1 MSMQRKLYIL
11 FLGLGLLAATL
22 AASRPAS
29 ATLGEAA
36 DSVTTDRKALSAA
49 QGATTSPRS
58 YKVQEIVSDSTTIR
72 EYISPNDIVFAIAW
86 NGLSNPDLTQLLGS
100 YADEYHQALHK
111 APRKHGRRFN
121 RVKTNRLV
129 VEKWGHMRNL
139 QGRAFVPNLIP
150 PGVSVDDIK

>member
-1 MSMQRKLYIL
+1 MKRKHFIL
-11 FLGLGLLAATL
+11 FLGLGLLAVTL
-22 AASRPAS
+22 AATRPAP

-36 DSVTTDRKALSAA
+36 DSVTTERKALSAA
-49 QGATTSPRS
+49 QGAATAPRS

-86 NGLSNPDLTQLLGS
+86 NGLTNPDLTQLLGS
-100 YADEYHQALHK
+100 YAEEYNQAMQK
-111 APRKHGRRFN
+111 TPRKHGRRFN

>member
-1 MSMQRKLYIL
+1 MQRKHYIL
-11 FLGLGLLAATL
+11 FLGLGLLAATIG
-22 AASRPAS
+22 AARPAP
-29 ATLGEAA
+29 ATLGEVA

-49 QGATTSPRS
+49 QGTAKVPGS
-58 YKVQEIVSDSTTIR
+58 YQVQEIVSDSTTIR
-72 EYISPNDIVFAIAW
+72 EYISPNDIVFAVAW

-111 APRKHGRRFN
+111 TPRKHGRRFN
-121 RVKTNRLV
+121 RVKTDRLV

-150 PGVSVDDIK
+150 PGVSIDDIK